1 MCDTLDGLP
10 LTTCVPSPQLIVHCV
25 IVSVP
30 GSDDDKLSVYD
41 DPSFTSAA
49 PLIAS
54 VGATLWTATLTVFP
68 AADVPSSS
76 VAVALIVRLASPSA

>member
-1 MCDTLDGLP
+1 MLAENVPSSSVAVALIEYVAVPSAYVCETLDGLP

-30 GSDDDKLSVYD
+30 GSVRDKLSVYGE
-41 DPSFTSAA
+41 PSFTSEA

-54 VGATLWTATLTVFP
+54 VGATL
-68 AADVPSSS
+68 
-76 VAVALIVRLASPSA
+76 